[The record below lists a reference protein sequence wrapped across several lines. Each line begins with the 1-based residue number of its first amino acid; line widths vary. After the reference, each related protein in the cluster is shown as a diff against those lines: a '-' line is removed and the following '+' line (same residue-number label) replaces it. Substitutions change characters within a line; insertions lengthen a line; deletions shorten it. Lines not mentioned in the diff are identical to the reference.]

1 MAKESKYTKVINITN
16 RKAEYEYQFVAEYNA
31 GLVLTGTEIKSI
43 RAGYANLN
51 DAFCTFT
58 EGELLVRS
66 LHISE
71 YASGSFFNHEA
82 KRVRKLLLRKPELKK
97 LERRVSEKGFTIVP
111 YRLFISD
118 RGFAK
123 LTVVLAQGK
132 KTFDKRETIKERENK
147 RELDRIK
154 KSYK

>member
-1 MAKESKYTKVINITN
+1 
-16 RKAEYEYQFVAEYNA
+16 
-31 GLVLTGTEIKSI
+31 
-43 RAGYANLN
+43 
-51 DAFCTFT
+51 
-58 EGELLVRS
+58 

-132 KTFDKRETIKERENK
+132 KTYDKRETIKERENK

>member
-1 MAKESKYTKVINITN
+1 MAKESKNKVINITN

-66 LHISE
+66 LHIAE